1 MIIMPEQLTIFDFEK
16 AYIKRF
22 NSMVRYT
29 YIIVYISNEA
39 KVVDKLPKEIAPD
52 NYYELF

>member
-1 MIIMPEQLTIFDFEK
+1 MPEQLTIFDFEK

-39 KVVDKLPKEIAPD
+39 KVINKFPKEIAPD
-52 NYYELF
+52 DYYELF